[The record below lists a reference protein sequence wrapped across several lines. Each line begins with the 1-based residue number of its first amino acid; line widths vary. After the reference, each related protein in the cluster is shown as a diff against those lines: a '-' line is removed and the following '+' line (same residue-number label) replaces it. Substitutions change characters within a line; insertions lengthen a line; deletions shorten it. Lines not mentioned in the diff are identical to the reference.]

1 MTITLLPEHER
12 LLLEAL
18 DTGAY
23 QSPDDVIGRA
33 LAMLRSE
40 DEWSREQSEVIADK
54 IERAFAQFDRGEFY
68 SAETSRTDLA
78 KRKAVWLS
86 EQQRG

>member
-1 MTITLLPEHER
+1 MTITLLPEHEH
-12 LLLEAL
+12 LLLDAL
-18 DTGAY
+18 KTGAY
-23 QSPDDVIGRA
+23 QSLDEVIGRA
-33 LAMLRSE
+33 LAILHSE

-68 SAETSRTDLA
+68 SADASRNDMA